1 MAKKILSID
10 DEPAVLRCI
19 EKALRS
25 KDYEIVTVS
34 NPYEGLNI
42 LKGKH
47 SFDLLMLDVKMPGK
61 SGFDIYREIGEIC
74 NIPVLFVTAYPD
86 AFNAESKSF
95 EEMWRN
101 QFASGLTDIIYKP
114 FDLDTFFE
122 KVEGLIGK
130 AEKKRKTK

>member
-10 DEPAVLRCI
+10 DEPAVLKCI

-25 KDYEIVTVS
+25 KHYEIVTVS
-34 NPYEGLNI
+34 DPYKGLEM

-47 SFDLLMLDVKMPGK
+47 SFDLLLLDVKMPGK
-61 SGFDIYREIGEIC
+61 SGFDIYREIGKIC

-86 AFNAESKSF
+86 VFNAESKTF

-101 QFASGLTDIIYKP
+101 QFAAGLTDIIYKP

-130 AEKKRKTK
+130 AKKQKRK